1 MSIEQTPPIHPGKVL
16 QKEFMLPMSLSSNAL
31 AKHLWV
37 TPARINEIVNQ
48 KRGIT
53 ADTALRLARYFR
65 TTPVFWMNL
74 QQHYELETARHLH
87 GDKILNEI
95 IPVSN

>member
-1 MSIEQTPPIHPGKVL
+1 MSIEQTPPVHPGEVL

-74 QQHYELETARHLH
+74 QQHYELETARRLH
-87 GDKILNEI
+87 GDKILSEI
-95 IPVSN
+95 IPVSR